1 MPFMPRMLAVLL
13 TALSFSSAVL
23 AQEPAPK
30 HYTKRELHE
39 LDMRFDDFQK
49 NIRDIQKQREA
60 LESAIN
66 EYDIKLKALAQSME
80 KTEEQIDF
88 GSGVYSYDPNFIAS
102 TREVQATE
110 MAYNLKSVDL
120 LNDISSEH
128 AQLTR
133 VSEVMAEKYDKMK
146 KIKSSGR

>member
-1 MPFMPRMLAVLL
+1 MPFMPRMLPVLL
-13 TALSFSSAVL
+13 AALSFSSAL
-23 AQEPAPK
+23 FAQEPAPK
-30 HYTKRELHE
+30 HYTKKELHE
-39 LDMRFDDFQK
+39 LDTRYNDFQK

-60 LESAIN
+60 LESAMKA
-66 EYDIKLKALAQSME
+66 YDKTLKALAQSME

-120 LNDISSEH
+120 LNEINSEH
-128 AQLTR
+128 TQLTR
-133 VSEVMAEKYDKMK
+133 VAEVMAEKYDKMK
-146 KIKSSGR
+146 KIKSTGR